1 MRRKRTVNNREEEMK
16 AAPDCCVCVQRKEC
30 EMYREGSF
38 CTRFRS
44 SEPERYEK
52 PDPNELWKCGEPVDL

>member
-1 MRRKRTVNNREEEMK
+1 MK

-52 PDPNELWKCGEPVDL
+52 PDPNELWKRGEPVDL